1 MKKLLFVLA
10 VAGCLFIFS
19 GMQSS
24 AQAEVNVNVGINV
37 PPPPKYVFVKPPAVY
52 VVPNYTYFVPD
63 IDIDIFFFR
72 NYWYRPYG
80 GYWYRSTSYNGPW
93 GHIVREKVPVEIINM
108 PSNYK
113 QVPPGHQRIPYG
125 QLKKNWKTWERD
137 KHWDRKNGDKAYR
150 HEEKERQR
158 ETERRGDDDRGGK
171 NGKGE
176 THGYKEKSKGGG
188 KGKH

>member
-10 VAGCLFIFS
+10 VAGCLFTLS
-19 GMQSS
+19 GPLSP
-24 AQAEVNVNVGINV
+24 AQAEVNVNIGVNV
-37 PPPPKYVFVKPPAVY
+37 PPPPKYVFVKPPEVY

-72 NYWYRPYG
+72 NYWYRPHG

-93 GHIVREKVPVEIINM
+93 AYIVKEKVPVEIINM
-108 PSNYK
+108 PPNYK
-113 QVPPGHQRIPYG
+113 RVPPGHQRIPYG
-125 QLKKNWKTWERD
+125 QLKKNWRTWEKD
-137 KHWDRKNGDKAYR
+137 KHWDKKHDDTGKRQG
-150 HEEKERQR
+150 EKERH
-158 ETERRGDDDRGGK
+158 GWDDDRGGT

-176 THGYKEKSKGGG
+176 KHEYKEKSKGGG